1 MLVHRRRSVLESAL
15 CRAPT
20 LVLYKMIFPS
30 ANIDTHSTK
39 LSAVE
44 VLAAKLKSRI
54 LNGDFEPG
62 EFLRD
67 VKMADEYEVARNT
80 FRSAAQLLVAFG
92 LLLKVPNRGFC
103 IPEFGPNDIVDIAR
117 LRGVLETE
125 AVRMIILNGVIP
137 PDALSAVETLRQA
150 PADAPRSEIVT
161 ADGDFHRA
169 IIRASGSPRLQRSY
183 AMLESEIELLLV
195 LQQPCYED
203 PKEIVSDHERL
214 IECLRSRDFETARDA
229 FVEHW
234 EDLSTKLLRAQFEHR
249 QA

>member
-1 MLVHRRRSVLESAL
+1 
-15 CRAPT
+15 
-20 LVLYKMIFPS
+20 MIFRSADTPPPS
-30 ANIDTHSTK
+30 AK

-44 VLAAKLKSRI
+44 VLAAKIKARI

-67 VKMADEYEVARNT
+67 LKMADEYEVARNT
-80 FRSAAQLLVAFG
+80 FRSAAQLLVSFG
-92 LLLKVPNRGFC
+92 LLVKVPHRGFC
-103 IPEFGPNDIVDIAR
+103 IPRFGPDEIVDIAR

-125 AVRMIILNGVIP
+125 AVRMVILNGVIP
-137 PDALSAVETLRQA
+137 PQALSAVERLRNA
-150 PADAPRSEIVT
+150 PADAPRSDIVL

-169 IIRASGSPRLQRSY
+169 IIRASSSPRLQRSY

-203 PKEIVSDHERL
+203 PKTIVSDHEHL
-214 IECLRSRDFETARDA
+214 IECLRSRDFETARTA

-234 EDLSTKLLRAQFEHR
+234 EDLSTKLLRANFER
-249 QA
+249 RYS

>member
-1 MLVHRRRSVLESAL
+1 
-15 CRAPT
+15 
-20 LVLYKMIFPS
+20 MILSS
-30 ANIDTHSTK
+30 ANIETSPAR

-44 VLAAKLKSRI
+44 ALAAKLKARI

-67 VKMADEYEVARNT
+67 VKMAEEYEVARNT
-80 FRSAAQLLVAFG
+80 FRSAAQLLVSFG
-92 LLLKVPNRGFC
+92 LLLKVPHRGFC
-103 IPEFGPNDIVDIAR
+103 IPEFGPDDVVDIAR

-125 AVRMIILNGVIP
+125 AVRMIILNG
-137 PDALSAVETLRQA
+137 AV
-150 PADAPRSEIVT
+150 PADALDAVERLRNTAPDTPRSDIVT

-169 IIRASGSPRLQRSY
+169 IIRASGSARLQRSY

-203 PKEIVSDHERL
+203 PKQIVKDHEHL
-214 IECLRSRDFETARDA
+214 IACLRSRDFETARTA

-234 EDLSTKLLRAQFEHR
+234 EDLSAKLLRAQFDRR
-249 QA
+249 QSL

>member
-1 MLVHRRRSVLESAL
+1 MPNRPNILESAL
-15 CRAPT
+15 SRAPT

-30 ANIDTHSTK
+30 ANIDTHSAK
-39 LSAVE
+39 PSAVE
-44 VLAAKLKSRI
+44 VLAAKLKGRI

-67 VKMADEYEVARNT
+67 VRMADEYEVARNT
-80 FRSAAQLLVAFG
+80 FRSAAQLLVSFG

-125 AVRMIILNGVIP
+125 AVRMIILSGEIP
-137 PDALSAVETLRQA
+137 PAALSAVETLRRA

-169 IIRASGSPRLQRSY
+169 IIHASGSPRLQRSY

-203 PKEIVSDHERL
+203 PKEIVSDHEHL
-214 IECLRSRDFETARDA
+214 IECLRSRDFETARVA

-234 EDLSTKLLRAQFEHR
+234 EDLSTKLLRARFER
-249 QA
+249 RKS

>member
-1 MLVHRRRSVLESAL
+1 MNFL
-15 CRAPT
+15 
-20 LVLYKMIFPS
+20 
-30 ANIDTHSTK
+30 NTHIETSTAT

-44 VLAAKLKSRI
+44 VLAAKLKARI

-67 VKMADEYEVARNT
+67 IKMAEEYEVARNT
-80 FRSAAQLLVAFG
+80 FRSAAQLLVSFG
-92 LLLKVPNRGFC
+92 LLLKVPHRGFC
-103 IPEFGPNDIVDIAR
+103 IPEFGPNEIVDIAR

-125 AVRMIILNGVIP
+125 AVRMIILSGVIP
-137 PDALSAVETLRQA
+137 PDALDAVEKLRQTS
-150 PADAPRSEIVT
+150 ADAPRSEVVM

-203 PKEIVSDHERL
+203 PKDIVADHEHL
-214 IECLRSRDFETARDA
+214 IECLRSRDFETARAA

-234 EDLSTKLLRAQFEHR
+234 EDLSTKLLRANFESR
-249 QA
+249 Q

>member
-1 MLVHRRRSVLESAL
+1 M
-15 CRAPT
+15 
-20 LVLYKMIFPS
+20 YKMTFLS
-30 ANIDTHSTK
+30 SNIESRAAG

-44 VLAAKLKSRI
+44 VLASKLKARI

-67 VKMADEYEVARNT
+67 FKMAEEYEVARNT
-80 FRSAAQLLVAFG
+80 FRSAAQLLVSFG

-103 IPEFGPNDIVDIAR
+103 IPEFGPNEIVDIAR

-137 PDALSAVETLRQA
+137 EDALSAVEKLRNA
-150 PADAPRSEIVT
+150 PADSPRSDIVT

-203 PKEIVSDHERL
+203 PKDIVADHEHL
-214 IECLRSRDFETARDA
+214 IECLRSRDFETARAA

-234 EDLSTKLLRAQFEHR
+234 EDLSSKLLRANFER
-249 QA
+249 RR

>member
-1 MLVHRRRSVLESAL
+1 
-15 CRAPT
+15 
-20 LVLYKMIFPS
+20 MIFRS
-30 ANIDTHSTK
+30 ADIQPASAK

-44 VLAAKLKSRI
+44 ILAAKLKARI

-67 VKMADEYEVARNT
+67 LKMAEEYEVARNT
-80 FRSAAQLLVAFG
+80 FRSAAQLLVSFG
-92 LLLKVPNRGFC
+92 LLVKVPHRGFC
-103 IPEFGPNDIVDIAR
+103 IPEFGPDEIVDIAR

-125 AVRMIILNGVIP
+125 AVRMVILNGVIP
-137 PDALSAVETLRQA
+137 PQALSAVETLRNA
-150 PADAPRSEIVT
+150 PADAPRSDIVL
-161 ADGDFHRA
+161 ADGNFHRA

-203 PKEIVSDHERL
+203 PKAIVSDHEHL
-214 IECLRSRDFETARDA
+214 IECLRSRDFETARTA

-234 EDLSTKLLRAQFEHR
+234 EDLSAKLLRAHFER
-249 QA
+249 RYS

>member
-1 MLVHRRRSVLESAL
+1 
-15 CRAPT
+15 
-20 LVLYKMIFPS
+20 MIFPS
-30 ANIDTHSTK
+30 ATPDTNPTK

-44 VLAAKLKSRI
+44 ALSVKLKARI

-67 VKMADEYEVARNT
+67 IKMAEEYGVARNT
-80 FRSAAQLLVAFG
+80 FRSAAQLLVSFG

-103 IPEFGPNDIVDIAR
+103 IPEFGPDDIVDIAR

-125 AVRMIILNGVIP
+125 AVRMIILNGSVP
-137 PDALSAVETLRQA
+137 VDALNAVEKLRNAA
-150 PADAPRSEIVT
+150 PDAPRSDIVT

-169 IIRASGSPRLQRSY
+169 IIRASGSARLQRSY

-203 PKEIVSDHERL
+203 PKQIVADHEHL
-214 IECLRSRDFETARDA
+214 IACLRSRDFETARAA

-234 EDLSTKLLRAQFEHR
+234 EDLSTKLLRANFERKH
-249 QA
+249 A

>member
-1 MLVHRRRSVLESAL
+1 MRTPSRTRIAHSTEPQPPVVV
-15 CRAPT
+15 T
-20 LVLYKMIFPS
+20 MILSS
-30 ANIDTHSTK
+30 ANIETSPAR

-44 VLAAKLKSRI
+44 ALAAKLKSRI

-67 VKMADEYEVARNT
+67 VKMAEEYEVARNT
-80 FRSAAQLLVAFG
+80 FRSAAQLLVSFG
-92 LLLKVPNRGFC
+92 LLLKVPHRGFC
-103 IPEFGPNDIVDIAR
+103 IPEFGPDDVVDIAR

-125 AVRMIILNGVIP
+125 AVRMIILNGTV
-137 PDALSAVETLRQA
+137 
-150 PADAPRSEIVT
+150 PADALDAVERLRNAAPDTPRSDIVT

-169 IIRASGSPRLQRSY
+169 IIRASGSARLQRSY

-203 PKEIVSDHERL
+203 PKQIVKDHEHL
-214 IECLRSRDFETARDA
+214 IACLRSRDFETARTA

-234 EDLSTKLLRAQFEHR
+234 EDLSAKLLRAQFERR
-249 QA
+249 QSL

>member
-1 MLVHRRRSVLESAL
+1 MNFL
-15 CRAPT
+15 
-20 LVLYKMIFPS
+20 
-30 ANIDTHSTK
+30 NTHIETSTAT

-44 VLAAKLKSRI
+44 VLAAKLKARI

-62 EFLRD
+62 EYLRD
-67 VKMADEYEVARNT
+67 IKMAEEYEVARNT
-80 FRSAAQLLVAFG
+80 FRSAAQLLVSFG
-92 LLLKVPNRGFC
+92 LLLKVPHRGFC
-103 IPEFGPNDIVDIAR
+103 IPEFGPNEIVDIAR

-125 AVRMIILNGVIP
+125 AVRMIILSGVIP
-137 PDALSAVETLRQA
+137 PDALDAVEKLRQTS
-150 PADAPRSEIVT
+150 ADAPRSEVVM

-203 PKEIVSDHERL
+203 PKDIVADHEHL
-214 IECLRSRDFETARDA
+214 IECLRSRDFETARAA

-234 EDLSTKLLRAQFEHR
+234 EDLSTKLLRANFESR
-249 QA
+249 R

>member
-1 MLVHRRRSVLESAL
+1 MTFRSADFQTP
-15 CRAPT
+15 A
-20 LVLYKMIFPS
+20 
-30 ANIDTHSTK
+30 AK

-44 VLAAKLKSRI
+44 VLAAKLKARI

-67 VKMADEYEVARNT
+67 LKMAEEYEVARNT
-80 FRSAAQLLVAFG
+80 FRSAAQLLVSFG
-92 LLLKVPNRGFC
+92 LLAKVPHRGFC
-103 IPEFGPNDIVDIAR
+103 IPEFGPDEIVDIAR

-125 AVRMIILNGVIP
+125 AVRMVILNGVIP
-137 PDALSAVETLRQA
+137 PQALSAVETLRNA
-150 PADAPRSEIVT
+150 PADAPRSDIVL

-169 IIRASGSPRLQRSY
+169 IIRASGSLRLQRSY

-203 PKEIVSDHERL
+203 PKAIVSDHEHL
-214 IECLRSRDFETARDA
+214 IECLRSRDFETARTA

-234 EDLSTKLLRAQFEHR
+234 EDLSTKLLRANFER
-249 QA
+249 RCS

>member
-1 MLVHRRRSVLESAL
+1 MTSVHE
-15 CRAPT
+15 P
-20 LVLYKMIFPS
+20 IE
-30 ANIDTHSTK
+30 THSPRP
-39 LSAVE
+39 SAVE
-44 VLAAKLKSRI
+44 ALAEKLKARI

-80 FRSAAQLLVAFG
+80 FRSAAQLLVALG
-92 LLLKVPNRGFC
+92 LLLKVPHRGFC

-125 AVRMIILNGVIP
+125 AVRMIILNGVVP
-137 PDALSAVETLRQA
+137 ADALSAVEKLRSA
-150 PADAPRSEIVT
+150 RADAPRSEIVT

-169 IIRASGSPRLQRSY
+169 IIRASGSPRLQRNY

-203 PKEIVSDHERL
+203 PQQIIADHEHL
-214 IECLRSRDFETARDA
+214 IECLRSRDFETARTA

-234 EDLSTKLLRAQFEHR
+234 EDLSTKLLRANFER
-249 QA
+249 RRS

>member
-1 MLVHRRRSVLESAL
+1 M
-15 CRAPT
+15 
-20 LVLYKMIFPS
+20 MISS
-30 ANIDTHSTK
+30 ANIETQPAK

-44 VLAAKLKSRI
+44 VLAAKLKARI

-67 VKMADEYEVARNT
+67 IKMAEEYDVARNT
-80 FRSAAQLLVAFG
+80 FRSAAQLLVSFG
-92 LLLKVPNRGFC
+92 LLLKVPHRGFC
-103 IPEFGPNDIVDIAR
+103 IPEFGPNEIVDIAR

-125 AVRMIILNGVIP
+125 AVRMIILSGVIP
-137 PDALSAVETLRQA
+137 PDALSAVEKLRIT
-150 PADAPRSEIVT
+150 PADAPRSEIVI

-203 PKEIVSDHERL
+203 PKQIVSDHEHL
-214 IECLRSRDFETARDA
+214 IECLRSRDFEIARAA

-234 EDLSTKLLRAQFEHR
+234 EDLSTKLLRAHFER
-249 QA
+249 RRS

>member
-1 MLVHRRRSVLESAL
+1 
-15 CRAPT
+15 
-20 LVLYKMIFPS
+20 MIFS
-30 ANIDTHSTK
+30 STDIETSPVK

-44 VLAAKLKSRI
+44 ALAATLKARI

-80 FRSAAQLLVAFG
+80 FRSAAQLLVSFG
-92 LLLKVPNRGFC
+92 LLLKVPHRGFC
-103 IPEFGPNDIVDIAR
+103 IPEFGPDDIVDIAR

-125 AVRMIILNGVIP
+125 AVRMIILNGTV
-137 PDALSAVETLRQA
+137 
-150 PADAPRSEIVT
+150 PADALDAVERLRNAAPDTPRSDIVT

-169 IIRASGSPRLQRSY
+169 IIRASGSARLQRSY

-203 PKEIVSDHERL
+203 PKQIVEDHEHL
-214 IECLRSRDFETARDA
+214 IACLRSRDFETARTA

-234 EDLSTKLLRAQFEHR
+234 EDLSAKLLRAQFERR
-249 QA
+249 QSL

>member
-1 MLVHRRRSVLESAL
+1 
-15 CRAPT
+15 
-20 LVLYKMIFPS
+20 MIFPS
-30 ANIDTHSTK
+30 ANIDTHSAK

-137 PDALSAVETLRQA
+137 PDALSAVERLRQA

-234 EDLSTKLLRAQFEHR
+234 EDLSTKLLRAQFEQR

>member
-1 MLVHRRRSVLESAL
+1 M
-15 CRAPT
+15 T
-20 LVLYKMIFPS
+20 FPS
-30 ANIDTHSTK
+30 TNIEPHPVR

-44 VLAAKLKSRI
+44 VLAEKLKLRI

-80 FRSAAQLLVAFG
+80 FRSAAQLLVSLG
-92 LLLKVPNRGFC
+92 LLVKVPHRGFC
-103 IPEFGPNDIVDIAR
+103 IPEFGPDDIVDIAR

-125 AVRMIILNGVIP
+125 AVRLIILGGVVP
-137 PDALSAVETLRQA
+137 PEALSAVEKLRNA
-150 PADAPRSEIVT
+150 PDDAPVSDIVV

-203 PKEIVSDHERL
+203 PKDIVVDHEHL
-214 IECLRSRDFETARDA
+214 IECLRSRDFETARAA

-234 EDLSTKLLRAQFEHR
+234 EDLSTKLLRANFER
-249 QA
+249 RR

>member
-1 MLVHRRRSVLESAL
+1 
-15 CRAPT
+15 
-20 LVLYKMIFPS
+20 MIFPDT
-30 ANIDTHSTK
+30 NIETHSAK

-44 VLAAKLKSRI
+44 VLATKLKGRI

-67 VKMADEYEVARNT
+67 VRMAEEYEVARNT
-80 FRSAAQLLVAFG
+80 FRSAAQLLVSFG

-137 PDALSAVETLRQA
+137 PEALSAVEVLRNA
-150 PADAPRSEIVT
+150 PANAPRSEIVT

-203 PKEIVSDHERL
+203 PREIVSDHERL
-214 IECLRSRDFETARDA
+214 IECLRSRDFETARVA
-229 FVEHW
+229 FAEHW
-234 EDLSTKLLRAQFEHR
+234 EDLSTKLLRAQFER
-249 QA
+249 RRS

>member
-1 MLVHRRRSVLESAL
+1 MVN
-15 CRAPT
+15 
-20 LVLYKMIFPS
+20 MIFSS
-30 ANIDTHSTK
+30 ANIETSPVR

-44 VLAAKLKSRI
+44 ALAAKLKARI

-67 VKMADEYEVARNT
+67 VKMAEEYEVARNT
-80 FRSAAQLLVAFG
+80 FRSAAQLLVSFG

-103 IPEFGPNDIVDIAR
+103 IPEFGPDDIVDIAR

-125 AVRMIILNGVIP
+125 AVRMIILNGTVP
-137 PDALSAVETLRQA
+137 TDALDAVERLRNTA
-150 PADAPRSEIVT
+150 PDTPRSDIVT

-169 IIRASGSPRLQRSY
+169 IIRASGSARLQRSY

-203 PKEIVSDHERL
+203 PKQIVKDHEHL
-214 IECLRSRDFETARDA
+214 IACLRSRDFETARIA

-234 EDLSTKLLRAQFEHR
+234 EDLSAKLLRAQFERR
-249 QA
+249 QSL

>member
-1 MLVHRRRSVLESAL
+1 
-15 CRAPT
+15 
-20 LVLYKMIFPS
+20 
-30 ANIDTHSTK
+30 
-39 LSAVE
+39 
-44 VLAAKLKSRI
+44 
-54 LNGDFEPG
+54 
-62 EFLRD
+62 
-67 VKMADEYEVARNT
+67 YEVARNT
-80 FRSAAQLLVAFG
+80 FRSAAQLLVSFG

-137 PDALSAVETLRQA
+137 PEALSAVEVLRNA
-150 PADAPRSEIVT
+150 PANAPRSEIVT

-203 PKEIVSDHERL
+203 PREIVSDHERL
-214 IECLRSRDFETARDA
+214 IECLRSRDFETARVA
-229 FVEHW
+229 FAEHW
-234 EDLSTKLLRAQFEHR
+234 EDLSTKLLRAQFER
-249 QA
+249 RRS

>member
-1 MLVHRRRSVLESAL
+1 
-15 CRAPT
+15 
-20 LVLYKMIFPS
+20 MIFSS
-30 ANIDTHSTK
+30 ANIETSPVR

-44 VLAAKLKSRI
+44 ALAAKLKARI

-67 VKMADEYEVARNT
+67 VKMAEEYEVARNT
-80 FRSAAQLLVAFG
+80 FRSAAQLLVSFG

-103 IPEFGPNDIVDIAR
+103 IPEFGPDDIVDIAR

-125 AVRMIILNGVIP
+125 AVRMIILNGTV
-137 PDALSAVETLRQA
+137 
-150 PADAPRSEIVT
+150 PADALDAVERLRNTAPDTPRSDIVT

-169 IIRASGSPRLQRSY
+169 IIRASGSARLQRSY

-203 PKEIVSDHERL
+203 PKQIVKDHEHL
-214 IECLRSRDFETARDA
+214 IACLRSRDFETARIA

-234 EDLSTKLLRAQFEHR
+234 EDLSAKLLRAQFERR
-249 QA
+249 QSL

>member
-1 MLVHRRRSVLESAL
+1 M
-15 CRAPT
+15 
-20 LVLYKMIFPS
+20 MISS
-30 ANIDTHSTK
+30 ANIETQPAK

-44 VLAAKLKSRI
+44 VLAAKLKARI

-67 VKMADEYEVARNT
+67 VKMAEEYDVARNT
-80 FRSAAQLLVAFG
+80 FRSAAQLLVSFG
-92 LLLKVPNRGFC
+92 LLLKVPHRGFC
-103 IPEFGPNDIVDIAR
+103 IPEFGPNEIVDIAR

-125 AVRMIILNGVIP
+125 AVRMIILSGVIP
-137 PDALSAVETLRQA
+137 PDALSAVEKLRA
-150 PADAPRSEIVT
+150 TPADAPRSEIVI

-203 PKEIVSDHERL
+203 PKQIVSDHEHL
-214 IECLRSRDFETARDA
+214 IECLRSRDFEIARAA

-234 EDLSTKLLRAQFEHR
+234 EDLSTKLLRAHFEHR
-249 QA
+249 RS

>member
-1 MLVHRRRSVLESAL
+1 MNFLNTHIET
-15 CRAPT
+15 PT
-20 LVLYKMIFPS
+20 
-30 ANIDTHSTK
+30 AT

-44 VLAAKLKSRI
+44 VLAAKLKARI

-67 VKMADEYEVARNT
+67 IKMAEEYEVARNT
-80 FRSAAQLLVAFG
+80 FRSAAQLLVSFG
-92 LLLKVPNRGFC
+92 LLLKVPHRGFC
-103 IPEFGPNDIVDIAR
+103 IPEFGPNEIVDIAR

-125 AVRMIILNGVIP
+125 AVRMIILSGVIP
-137 PDALSAVETLRQA
+137 PDALDAVEKLRQTS
-150 PADAPRSEIVT
+150 ADAPRSEVVM

-203 PKEIVSDHERL
+203 PKDIVADHEHL
-214 IECLRSRDFETARDA
+214 IECLRSRDFETARAA

-234 EDLSTKLLRAQFEHR
+234 EDLSTKLLRANFESR
-249 QA
+249 R

>member
-1 MLVHRRRSVLESAL
+1 
-15 CRAPT
+15 
-20 LVLYKMIFPS
+20 MIFS
-30 ANIDTHSTK
+30 STNIETSPVK
-39 LSAVE
+39 PSAVE
-44 VLAAKLKSRI
+44 ALAAKLKARI

-80 FRSAAQLLVAFG
+80 FRSAAQLLVSFG
-92 LLLKVPNRGFC
+92 LLLKVPHRGFC
-103 IPEFGPNDIVDIAR
+103 IPEFGPDDIVDIAR

-125 AVRMIILNGVIP
+125 AVRMIILNGTV
-137 PDALSAVETLRQA
+137 
-150 PADAPRSEIVT
+150 PADALDAVERLRNAAPDTPRSDIVT

-169 IIRASGSPRLQRSY
+169 IIRASGSARLQRSY

-203 PKEIVSDHERL
+203 PKQIVEDHEHL
-214 IECLRSRDFETARDA
+214 IACLRSRDFETARTA

-234 EDLSTKLLRAQFEHR
+234 EDLSAKLLRAQFERR
-249 QA
+249 QSL

>member
-1 MLVHRRRSVLESAL
+1 
-15 CRAPT
+15 
-20 LVLYKMIFPS
+20 MIFSS
-30 ANIDTHSTK
+30 ANIETSPVR

-44 VLAAKLKSRI
+44 ALTEKLKARI

-67 VKMADEYEVARNT
+67 VKMAEEYEVARNT
-80 FRSAAQLLVAFG
+80 FRSAAQLLVSFG

-103 IPEFGPNDIVDIAR
+103 IPEFGPDDIVDIAR

-125 AVRMIILNGVIP
+125 AVRMIILNGTV
-137 PDALSAVETLRQA
+137 
-150 PADAPRSEIVT
+150 PADALDAVERLRNTAPDTPRSDIVT

-169 IIRASGSPRLQRSY
+169 IIRASGSARLQRSY

-203 PKEIVSDHERL
+203 PKQIVKDHEHL
-214 IECLRSRDFETARDA
+214 IACLRSRDFETARIA

-234 EDLSTKLLRAQFEHR
+234 EDLSAKLLRAQFERR
-249 QA
+249 QSL

>member
-1 MLVHRRRSVLESAL
+1 
-15 CRAPT
+15 
-20 LVLYKMIFPS
+20 MILSS
-30 ANIDTHSTK
+30 ANIETSPAR

-44 VLAAKLKSRI
+44 ALAAKLKARI

-67 VKMADEYEVARNT
+67 VKMAEEYEVARNT
-80 FRSAAQLLVAFG
+80 FRSAAQLLVSFG
-92 LLLKVPNRGFC
+92 LLLKVPHRGFC
-103 IPEFGPNDIVDIAR
+103 IPEFGPDDVVDITR

-125 AVRMIILNGVIP
+125 AVRMIILNGTV
-137 PDALSAVETLRQA
+137 
-150 PADAPRSEIVT
+150 PADALDAVERLRNTAPDTPRSDIVT

-169 IIRASGSPRLQRSY
+169 IIRASGSARLQRSY

-203 PKEIVSDHERL
+203 PKQIVKDHEHL
-214 IECLRSRDFETARDA
+214 IACLRSRDFETARTA

-234 EDLSTKLLRAQFEHR
+234 EDLSAKLLRAQFERR
-249 QA
+249 QSL

>member
-1 MLVHRRRSVLESAL
+1 MNFL
-15 CRAPT
+15 
-20 LVLYKMIFPS
+20 
-30 ANIDTHSTK
+30 NTHIETSTAT

-44 VLAAKLKSRI
+44 VLAAKLKARI

-67 VKMADEYEVARNT
+67 IKMAEEYEVARNT
-80 FRSAAQLLVAFG
+80 FRSAAQLLVSFG
-92 LLLKVPNRGFC
+92 LLLKVPHRGFC
-103 IPEFGPNDIVDIAR
+103 IPEFGPNEIVDIAR

-125 AVRMIILNGVIP
+125 AVRMIILSGVIP
-137 PDALSAVETLRQA
+137 PDALDAVEKLRQTS
-150 PADAPRSEIVT
+150 ADAPRSEVVM

-203 PKEIVSDHERL
+203 PKDIVADHEHL
-214 IECLRSRDFETARDA
+214 IECLRSRDFETARAA

-234 EDLSTKLLRAQFEHR
+234 EDLSTKLLRANFESR
-249 QA
+249 R